1 MICEIICVGT
11 ELLTGKTI
19 NTNASYIAKKMMM
32 LGINMYHQTV
42 VGDNTKRLTEAV
54 KRAVDR
60 SDLVITCGGL
70 GSTYDDM
77 TKETVCKALG
87 KDFVLNKEV
96 EKELHEYFKR
106 QNRVMPK
113 SNIKQAYMPSDA
125 TPIPNENGT
134 ACGIIIPLCDNKQ
147 LIMVPGPPK
156 EMKPMIDN
164 TVVPMLMKKSGFVI
178 LGRSLNTLGLGE
190 SALAE
195 KIRDLSVSSQN
206 PTVATY
212 VKDMQVDIRI
222 TAKAESEEKA
232 TALLDEYEEK
242 VRKSVPQEY
251 IFGVDYDNIE
261 ERLVEVLKEKGLKI
275 ASAESCTGG
284 FISKRI
290 TDISGASSVFECGI
304 CSYGCNIKE
313 KLLGVDTISEYGAVS
328 RETAAEMA
336 QGVLELSGADIAV
349 STTGNAG
356 PDVMEGK
363 AVGLVYIGVATKN
376 KTETFEYSLALGRG
390 NQRNNVRTNASTMA
404 LYNAYKAALKL

>member
-19 NTNASYIAKKMMM
+19 NTNAAYIAKKMMM

-42 VGDNTKRLTEAV
+42 VGDNTERLTEAV
-54 KRAVDR
+54 KRAVHR

-77 TKETVCKALG
+77 TKETVCEALG
-87 KDFVLNKEV
+87 KDFVLNREAQQ
-96 EKELHEYFKR
+96 ELIEHYKR
-106 QNRVMPK
+106 QNRPMPE

-125 TPIPNENGT
+125 VPIPNENGT
-134 ACGIIIPLCDNKQ
+134 ACGIIIPLEGHKR
-147 LIMVPGPPK
+147 LIMVPGPPR
-156 EMKPMIDN
+156 EMKPMLDGVI
-164 TVVPMLMKKSGFVI
+164 VPMLMKESGFVI

-195 KIRDLSVSSQN
+195 KIRDLSVSSKN

-222 TAKAESEEKA
+222 TAKAENEEKA
-232 TALLDEYEEK
+232 KLLLDEYENK
-242 VRKSVPQEY
+242 VRELVPQEY

-261 ERLVEVLKEKGLKI
+261 SRLVELLKEKNLKI
-275 ASAESCTGG
+275 ATAESCTGG

-290 TDISGASSVFECGI
+290 TDISGASSVFECGV

-313 KLLGVDTISEYGAVS
+313 KLLGVDTIAAYGAVS
-328 RETAAEMA
+328 RETAIKMAE
-336 QGVLELSGADIAV
+336 GVLKLSDADIAV
-349 STTGNAG
+349 ATTGNAG
-356 PDVMEGK
+356 PDAMEGK
-363 AVGLVYIGVATKN
+363 AVGLVYISIATQNGTK
-376 KTETFEYSLALGRG
+376 TFEYSLALGRG
-390 NQRNNVRTNASTMA
+390 NQRNNVRTNASTLA
-404 LYNAYKAALKL
+404 LYNAYKEAINL